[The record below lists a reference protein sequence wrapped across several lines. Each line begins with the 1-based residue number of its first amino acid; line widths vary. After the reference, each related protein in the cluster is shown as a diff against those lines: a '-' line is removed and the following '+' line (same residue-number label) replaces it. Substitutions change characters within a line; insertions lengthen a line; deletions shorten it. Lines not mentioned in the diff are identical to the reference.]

1 MGFEDR
7 KTWHFF
13 WSIAMFCNFVLCF
26 FLGGGG
32 GYPLKWF
39 LRLEI
44 FDPENDWGKDSKPQI
59 WTCFFESDGW
69 FDCKVLTQQCW
80 PEFLDVPNVHKG
92 NHIFCCFGGFGKCLG
107 YINVIVAIDL
117 SIPLQTNTPKT
128 KWALY
133 RLHTVDSTIFTQNHF
148 EYIFCWG
155 GKNRNPSSNPFLKQ
169 TKVFP
174 GSTQGWWTQRWGRR
188 KRPCGRGL
196 CALAGT
202 HGAAAFRGTAD
213 LTTAFHW
220 NPGRA
225 NPPVDE
231 MRRVAA
237 AFFFPPWSEC
247 FPPKDK

>member
-26 FLGGGG
+26 FFWGGG

-117 SIPLQTNTPKT
+117 SIPHSKPTHQKQSEP
-128 KWALY
+128 Y
-133 RLHTVDSTIFTQNHF
+133 IGYTQLTQ
-148 EYIFCWG
+148 
-155 GKNRNPSSNPFLKQ
+155 PFLPKITLNIFFVGGVRTEIHLPTPFWNKPRSFLDQ
-169 TKVFP
+169 RKGGEP
-174 GSTQGWWTQRWGRR
+174 NDGDDGSGH
-188 KRPCGRGL
+188 
-196 CALAGT
+196 A
-202 HGAAAFRGTAD
+202 AAAFAP
-213 LTTAFHW
+213 L
-220 NPGRA
+220 PGRTA
-225 NPPVDE
+225 RRPSVGRRISQRRSTETQDGQTPRW
-231 MRRVAA
+231 MRC
-237 AFFFPPWSEC
+237 EG
-247 FPPKDK
+247 

>member
-1 MGFEDR
+1 MEGFQTPNLDL
-7 KTWHFF
+7 FF
-13 WSIAMFCNFVLCF
+13 WIWWVV
-26 FLGGGG
+26 
-32 GYPLKWF
+32 
-39 LRLEI
+39 RLQS
-44 FDPENDWGKDSKPQI
+44 FDPA
-59 WTCFFESDGW
+59 
-69 FDCKVLTQQCW
+69 VLTGISWRSQCSQRKSYLLLLRRFW
-80 PEFLDVPNVHKG
+80 KMLGIYKCH
-92 NHIFCCFGGFGKCLG
+92 CCNRL
-107 YINVIVAIDL
+107 VDT
-117 SIPLQTNTPKT
+117 SLQTNTPKT

-155 GKNRNPSSNPFLKQ
+155 GKNRNPFSNPFLKQ

>member
-26 FLGGGG
+26 FFGGGAVVTHLNDFWGLKFLILKMIEGRIPNPKFGLVFLNLMG
-32 GYPLKWF
+32 GSTAKFWH
-39 LRLEI
+39 
-44 FDPENDWGKDSKPQI
+44 FDPA
-59 WTCFFESDGW
+59 
-69 FDCKVLTQQCW
+69 VLTRISWRSQCSQRKSYLLLLRRFW
-80 PEFLDVPNVHKG
+80 KMLGIYKCHCCNRLVHT
-92 NHIFCCFGGFGKCLG
+92 
-107 YINVIVAIDL
+107 
-117 SIPLQTNTPKT
+117 SLQTNTPKT

-225 NPPVDE
+225 NPRW
-231 MRRVAA
+231 MRC
-237 AFFFPPWSEC
+237 EG
-247 FPPKDK
+247 